1 MNRSVCAECE
11 YWGTGYCR
19 THRLLREQ
27 TDEDGIQLDFLIFGE
42 SYVRVTPRESA

>member
-1 MNRSVCAECE
+1 MDCPECN

-19 THRLLREQ
+19 VHRPLREQ

-42 SYVRVTPRESA
+42 SYVRVTPREPA